1 MDFMSHYDGSYR
13 GKGRFRPHGPDES
26 HSVTY
31 DLFQSSEVLRHP
43 RGGEVRRKVQLAGTI
58 APIPEGVESPSGPH
72 MLEMEDGRR
81 LECFLDAM
89 GAVKCQDLL
98 QSEKLKANGYMTPQG

>member
-1 MDFMSHYDGSYR
+1 MDFMPHFDGSYR
-13 GKGRFRPHGPDES
+13 GHGRFRPHGSDES

-43 RGGEVRRKVQLAGTI
+43 GRGEVRRKVQLTGTI

-98 QSEKLKANGYMTPQG
+98 

>member
-1 MDFMSHYDGSYR
+1 
-13 GKGRFRPHGPDES
+13 
-26 HSVTY
+26 
-31 DLFQSSEVLRHP
+31 
-43 RGGEVRRKVQLAGTI
+43 
-58 APIPEGVESPSGPH
+58 